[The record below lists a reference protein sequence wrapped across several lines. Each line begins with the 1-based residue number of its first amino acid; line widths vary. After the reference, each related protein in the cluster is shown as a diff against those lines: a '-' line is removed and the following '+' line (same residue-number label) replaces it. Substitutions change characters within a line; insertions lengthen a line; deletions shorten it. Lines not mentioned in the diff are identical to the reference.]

1 MTTHKICASCSSTP
15 LNDRI
20 LCDSVDCPVLYARV
34 QAQRDVEDL
43 ADVQATLMRL
53 GIEANEKGRE
63 EGEGEG
69 PFAHAQDW

>member
-34 QAQRDVEDL
+34 QAQRDMEDL
-43 ADVQATLMRL
+43 ADVQNTLGRL
-53 GIEANEKGRE
+53 EIEAKEKEKEEAE
-63 EGEGEG
+63 EGE
-69 PFAHAQDW
+69 FAHAQDW